1 MYAAK
6 TYLQRKEDIPPMD
19 TCLNA
24 GCEQQFDM
32 TIVEDILFV
41 IYGSSDS
48 LIT

>member
-1 MYAAK
+1 MHAVIP
-6 TYLQRKEDIPPMD
+6 YLQRKEDIPLID

-24 GCEQQFDM
+24 DCEQQFNM
-32 TIVEDILFV
+32 TIVGNILFV

>member
-1 MYAAK
+1 MYAVIP
-6 TYLQRKEDIPPMD
+6 YLQQKEDIPPID

-32 TIVEDILFV
+32 TIVRGILFV